1 MRVVQITDA
10 HLYADTQARSRAGV
24 PWRQFQQV
32 LSAVVAKKPD
42 IVLFTGDISQ
52 DETAASYALAVEALE
67 QLPCPWYWLPGNH
80 DQLGFMAAQRP
91 LVDHVDV
98 GSWRLLLLNT
108 QVVGQPHGELGS
120 ERLTQLAEQLENDGR
135 PTLIAMHHP
144 PVDVGAVWMD
154 AIGLQDRDAFWQLLS
169 KHPQVKLILF
179 GHVHQAY
186 AEHHRLGEAS
196 VAVYGCPAMADQFLP
211 GAEHFAIDE
220 SSRPGYRVIDLA
232 FSETLGSEWQSW
244 IERIDEWAHPAI
256 NLR

>member
-32 LSAVVAKKPD
+32 LSAVIGEQPD

-52 DETAASYALAVEALE
+52 DETAASYALAVEAME

-80 DQLGFMAAQRP
+80 DQPGFMTAERP
-91 LVDHVDV
+91 MVDQVDL

-108 QVVGQPHGELGS
+108 RVEGEPYGELGS
-120 ERLTQLAEQLENDGR
+120 ERLAKLAEQLNKNDR

-144 PVDVGAVWMD
+144 PVDVGAAWMD
-154 AIGLQDRDAFWQLLS
+154 AIGLQDRDAFWQLLHQHS
-169 KHPQVKLILF
+169 HVKLILF

-186 AEHHRLGEAS
+186 TEHRRTDDATID
-196 VAVYGCPAMADQFLP
+196 VYGCPAIADQFLP
-211 GAEHFAIDE
+211 GAEQFAVDE
-220 SSRPGYRVIDLA
+220 VSRPGYRVVDLTWSDA
-232 FSETLGSEWQSW
+232 LGSEWHSW
-244 IERIDEWAHPAI
+244 IERID
-256 NLR
+256 

>member
-32 LSAVVAKKPD
+32 LSAVIAEQPD

-52 DETAASYALAVEALE
+52 DETADSYALAVEAME

-80 DQLGFMAAQRP
+80 DQPEFMAAERP
-91 LVDHVDV
+91 MVDQVDM
-98 GSWRLLLLNT
+98 GSWRILLLNT
-108 QVVGQPHGELGS
+108 QVEGKPFGELGS
-120 ERLTQLAEQLENDGR
+120 ERLAKLAKQLEKDDR

-144 PVDVGAVWMD
+144 PVDVGAAWMD

-169 KHPQVKLILF
+169 QHVQVKLILF

-186 AEHHRLGEAS
+186 AEHHRTGDATID
-196 VAVYGCPAMADQFLP
+196 VYGCPAMADQFLP
-211 GAEHFAIDE
+211 GAEQFAVDE
-220 SSRPGYRVIDLA
+220 ASRPGYRVVDLVWSDA
-232 FSETLGSEWQSW
+232 QGSEWQSW
-244 IERIDEWAHPAI
+244 IERI
-256 NLR
+256 N